1 MSQNNPNWR
10 LFMGLFNERNIQVP
24 IDHSHYDQMYQ
35 SGCAISADVQVPG
48 SDIYMSKLWGF
59 LHLLEV

>member
-24 IDHSHYDQMYQ
+24 IDHSHCDQMYQ
-35 SGCAISADVQVPG
+35 SECALSVDEQALG
-48 SDIYMSKLWGF
+48 
-59 LHLLEV
+59 